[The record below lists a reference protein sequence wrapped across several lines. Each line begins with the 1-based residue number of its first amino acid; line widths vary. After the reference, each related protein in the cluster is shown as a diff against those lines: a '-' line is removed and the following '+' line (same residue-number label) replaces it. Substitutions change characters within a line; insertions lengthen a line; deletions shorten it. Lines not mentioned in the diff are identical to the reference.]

1 MRKHL
6 EHRRDNMNV
15 IKNRKI
21 YRIISLIILII
32 GLAMYFI
39 NGFNYGIDFTG
50 GTVIEI
56 ELGKEVSVEE
66 ITPLVEKFDKDISV
80 IHAGKDKEQLIIKST
95 LDLSNEDVLEITNI
109 FEENYNISQDEVS
122 ASKIG
127 PSMGSEIRNKA
138 LLSIGISTIAML
150 IYISIR
156 FEFKFALASII
167 ALIHDV
173 LITIAIYAIFK
184 LPVNSSFIA
193 AILTIVGYS
202 INDTI
207 VIFDRIREN
216 LKFNKS
222 KDLKDIVNESIN
234 SSLRRTI
241 NTSVTTITAVAILYI
256 VGVDAIR
263 VLALPLILGMLAGTY
278 SSIFIA
284 PSIWYD
290 LSNKK

>member
-1 MRKHL
+1 
-6 EHRRDNMNV
+6 MNV

-109 FEENYNISQDEVS
+109 FEEKYNISQDEVS

>member
-1 MRKHL
+1 M
-6 EHRRDNMNV
+6 DI

-21 YRIISLIILII
+21 YRIVSLIVLII

-95 LDLSNEDVLEITNI
+95 LDLSNEDVLEITKI
-109 FEENYNISQDEVS
+109 FEDKYNISQDEVS

-207 VIFDRIREN
+207 VIFDRVREN
-216 LKFNKS
+216 LKFNRN
-222 KDLKDIVNESIN
+222 KDLKDIVNDSIN

-241 NTSVTTITAVAILYI
+241 NTSITTITAVVILYI

-284 PSIWYD
+284 PGIWYD

>member
-1 MRKHL
+1 
-6 EHRRDNMNV
+6 MNV

-109 FEENYNISQDEVS
+109 FEEKYNISQDEVS

-222 KDLKDIVNESIN
+222 KDLKDIVNDSIN

>member
-1 MRKHL
+1 M
-6 EHRRDNMNV
+6 DI

-21 YRIISLIILII
+21 YRIVSLIVLII

-95 LDLSNEDVLEITNI
+95 LDLSNEDVLEITKI
-109 FEENYNISQDEVS
+109 FEDKYNISQDEVS

-207 VIFDRIREN
+207 VIFDRVREN
-216 LKFNKS
+216 LKFNRN
-222 KDLKDIVNESIN
+222 KDLKDIVNDSIN

-241 NTSVTTITAVAILYI
+241 NTSITTITAVVILYI
-256 VGVDAIR
+256 VGVDSIR

-284 PSIWYD
+284 PGIWYD